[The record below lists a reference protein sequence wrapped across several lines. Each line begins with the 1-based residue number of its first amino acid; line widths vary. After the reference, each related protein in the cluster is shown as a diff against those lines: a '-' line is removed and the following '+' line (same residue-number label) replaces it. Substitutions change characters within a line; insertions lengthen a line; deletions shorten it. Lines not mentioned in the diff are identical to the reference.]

1 MEASTTLE
9 ESSSRLL
16 EEYTDYFASVEGE
29 VCPEELLEDFPKKNI
44 SYDRSSTFEG
54 ARATP
59 VNVERRGAIVHFK
72 VDIGGFTLG
81 MVVLNVAGRA
91 SKTCR

>member
-1 MEASTTLE
+1 MG
-9 ESSSRLL
+9 RLL
-16 EEYTDYFASVEGE
+16 DEYTKYFASVEDE
-29 VCPEELLEDFPKKNI
+29 VVIEELLENLPKKNI
-44 SYDRSSTFEG
+44 SYDSSSTLEG
-54 ARATP
+54 VRAEP